1 MLLHKNVLIIIT
13 GPTAVGKTAVAIEV
27 ARQLDTVILS
37 ADSRQCFKELSIGVA
52 RPSEAELTT
61 VPHYFIASHSI
72 HEAMSAAI
80 YEAYA
85 LQLLETLFQ
94 QHPVVV
100 VTGGTGLYIKAL
112 LEGLDPVPAVAAGL
126 REEIVSGYET
136 MGIDW
141 LQQEL
146 QKKDPLFALSGE
158 MQNPQRMMRAL
169 EVVEATGRSILEFQS
184 KTKQHRPFDT
194 INIGLELPRPL
205 LYERINQRVMG
216 MMEAGLEAEASS
228 LLPLRQLN
236 ALQTVGY
243 QELFQYFD
251 GALSREQAI
260 ALIQQNTRR
269 YAKRQ
274 LTWFKKQPEF
284 HWMEATAYP
293 TILPFIKSRLA
304 QGAK

>member
-1 MLLHKNVLIIIT
+1 MPLHKNVLVVIA

-27 ARQLDTVILS
+27 ARQLNTVILS

-52 RPSEAELTT
+52 RPSEAELQA
-61 VPHYFIASHSI
+61 VPHYFIASHSV
-72 HEAMSAAI
+72 HEEMSAAI
-80 YEAYA
+80 YETYA
-85 LQLLETLFQ
+85 LQLLDTLFR

-112 LEGLDPVPAVAAGL
+112 LEGLDPVPAVAADL
-126 REEIVSGYET
+126 RSEIISSYET
-136 MGIDW
+136 LGLGW
-141 LQQEL
+141 LQQQL
-146 QKKDPLFALSGE
+146 QKKDPLFASKGE

-184 KTKQHRPFDT
+184 QTKQRRPFET
-194 INIGLELPRPL
+194 ICIGLELPRPL
-205 LYERINQRVMG
+205 LYERINQRVLN
-216 MMEAGLEAEASS
+216 MMEAGLEAEVRG
-228 LLPLRQLN
+228 LLPLRRLN

-251 GALSREQAI
+251 GTLSREQAI
-260 ALIQQNTRR
+260 ALLQQNTRR

-284 HWMEATAYP
+284 HWVEDTAYQ
-293 TILPFIKSRLA
+293 TILPFIKSMLE
-304 QGAK
+304 